1 MISCPKCSKDN
12 QDHYKFCLGCGAEL
26 PRDGASKPFAPRTP
40 PHGIAMQAPAAPP
53 AASAGPP
60 AASARAAS
68 PPRRA
73 TGPMMAPEMRRPAP
87 APVQA
92 VAPVAVAPAAVAQP
106 AVMVQPAAVQPAAVQ
121 PAMAQPAAAA
131 GGAAPCPQCGHMNTP
146 NNVFCGS
153 CGFRLG
159 GASPGVAGPAVAAAP
174 AATAAGSVL
183 LTALR
188 ADGSEAGTYPL
199 SLASPHTV
207 GRDTG
212 GVFAGDSYLSPRH
225 ATFRSD
231 LGRLLVK
238 DESSLNGVYR
248 KLARDVP
255 VELRPADVF
264 RIGQEIVEFQSI
276 APEAPSPDGVERLG
290 APAKGYVGRVA
301 LVIGRE
307 TTGNAFP
314 VPETGLHLGR
324 ERGDVLFPEDGYVSG
339 LHCHVAWDGTRVTLT
354 DLGSSNGTF
363 LRLRTETEVHNGDV
377 LLMGQQLF
385 RVSVAA

>member
-1 MISCPKCSKDN
+1 
-12 QDHYKFCLGCGAEL
+12 
-26 PRDGASKPFAPRTP
+26 
-40 PHGIAMQAPAAPP
+40 
-53 AASAGPP
+53 
-60 AASARAAS
+60 
-68 PPRRA
+68 
-73 TGPMMAPEMRRPAP
+73 
-87 APVQA
+87 
-92 VAPVAVAPAAVAQP
+92 
-106 AVMVQPAAVQPAAVQ
+106 
-121 PAMAQPAAAA
+121 
-131 GGAAPCPQCGHMNTP
+131 MNTP

-159 GASPGVAGPAVAAAP
+159 GASPGIVAPAVAAAP
-174 AATAAGSVL
+174 AAPAAGTVL

-199 SLASPHTV
+199 SLTSPHTV

-231 LGRLLVK
+231 VGRLLVK
-238 DESSLNGVYR
+238 DEASLNGVYR